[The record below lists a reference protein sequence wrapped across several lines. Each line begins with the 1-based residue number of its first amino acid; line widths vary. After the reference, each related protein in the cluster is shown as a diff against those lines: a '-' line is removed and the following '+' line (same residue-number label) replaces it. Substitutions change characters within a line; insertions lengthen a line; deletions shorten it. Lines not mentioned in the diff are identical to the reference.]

1 MVFSSNIF
9 LFFFLPIFLVAY
21 FLTPRK
27 FRNYTLLL
35 FSIVFYAYGAPDF
48 VFLLVGECIVNYYVV
63 RAMVKRNPEGLTD
76 RMGGKTENG
85 KRKTILCAISIILS
99 LGLLLYFKYA
109 NFMMENLNGILGWFH
124 HEPVSWMKVALPIG
138 ISFFTF
144 QSITYTLDVYRGVT
158 PPSQKLTD
166 YVLYIMMFPQLI
178 AGPIVNYNSVAAQL
192 VERDSTMEDR
202 VLGFYRF
209 VIGLAKKVLIANTL
223 AVYADQVFDMNYSD
237 LSSGTAWLAALSYTM
252 QIYFDFSGYSD
263 MAIGLGKMMGFRFPE
278 NFNNPYTSHNI
289 TEFWKRW
296 HITLGNFIMNY
307 LYIPLGGNRKGKG
320 RMYFNLWLC
329 FLLSGL
335 WHGASWN
342 FVLWGAYHGL
352 FICLDKLLNGK
363 RNPKGLTDRMGGK
376 TENGKRSVLRSPFS
390 VPFTFLIVLIG
401 WVLFRVEGIA
411 PIGDF
416 YQAMFSFRSGDFVRA
431 DSQYWFVLALAL
443 VFSFLTLTK
452 GGLRLQEL
460 VFADHYT
467 PRRSWIMFAIT
478 LVLLIL
484 SAGSLCVSNFN
495 PFIYFRF

>member
-9 LFFFLPIFLVAY
+9 LFFFLPIFLIAY
-21 FLTPRK
+21 FITPQK

-48 VFLLVGECIVNYYVV
+48 VFLLVGECVINYFLV
-63 RAMVKRNPEGLTD
+63 RGMA
-76 RMGGKTENG
+76 KTEKIG
-85 KRKTILCAISIILS
+85 TKKLLCAFSVIMA

-109 NFMMENLNGILGWFH
+109 NFFMENLNTILGWTH
-124 HEPVSWMKVALPIG
+124 HEPIGWMKVALPIG

-144 QSITYTLDVYRGVT
+144 QSITYTIDVYRGTT

-192 VERDSTMEDR
+192 VSRTSTMEDR
-202 VLGFYRF
+202 VVGFYRF
-209 VIGLAKKVLIANTL
+209 VIGLGKKVLIANTM
-223 AVYADQVFDMNYSD
+223 AAYADQVFGMAYGD
-237 LSSGTAWLAALSYTM
+237 LATGTAWIGILAYTF

-278 NFNNPYTSHNI
+278 NFNDPYTSRSV

-296 HITLGNFIMNY
+296 HMTLGNFIMNY

-342 FVLWGAYHGL
+342 FVLWGAFHGF
-352 FICLDKLLNGK
+352 FICADKFFLKNALKKIGTL
-363 RNPKGLTDRMGGK
+363 P
-376 TENGKRSVLRSPFS
+376 SVII
-390 VPFTFLIVLIG
+390 TFFLVAMG
-401 WVLFRVEGIA
+401 WVLFRVDTASDAGA
-411 PIGDF
+411 F
-416 YQAMFSFRSGDFVRA
+416 YQALFAFKGGLMVAGDAQF
-431 DSQYWFVLALAL
+431 WCIFALAII
-443 VFSFLTLTK
+443 FSFLTLLPF
-452 GGLRLQEL
+452 GQRLQDRI
-460 VFADHYT
+460 FADSYSK
-467 PRRSWIMFAIT
+467 PLSWTMFAIT
-478 LVLLIL
+478 LVLFIL
-484 SAGSLCVSNFN
+484 SAGSLCVSDFN

>member
-9 LFFFLPIFLVAY
+9 LFFFLPIFLIAY
-21 FLTPRK
+21 FITPQK

-48 VFLLVGECIVNYYVV
+48 VFLLVGECIINYFLV
-63 RAMVKRNPEGLTD
+63 RGLA
-76 RMGGKTENG
+76 KTE
-85 KRKTILCAISIILS
+85 KTGTKKLLCALS
-99 LGLLLYFKYA
+99 VVMALGLLLYFKYA
-109 NFMMENLNGILGWFH
+109 NFFMENLNIILGWAH
-124 HEPVSWMKVALPIG
+124 HEPLGWMKVALPIG

-144 QSITYTLDVYRGVT
+144 QSITYTIDVYRGTT

-192 VERDSTMEDR
+192 VSRTSTMEDR
-202 VLGFYRF
+202 VVGFYRF
-209 VIGLAKKVLIANTL
+209 VIGLAKKVLIANIM
-223 AVYADQVFDMNYSD
+223 AAYADQVFGMAYGD
-237 LSSGTAWLAALSYTM
+237 LATGTAWIGILAYTF

-278 NFNNPYTSHNI
+278 NFNDPYTSRSV

-296 HITLGNFIMNY
+296 HMTLGNFIMNY

-342 FVLWGAYHGL
+342 FVLWGAFHGF
-352 FICLDKLLNGK
+352 FICADKLFLKNALKKIGTI
-363 RNPKGLTDRMGGK
+363 P
-376 TENGKRSVLRSPFS
+376 SVII
-390 VPFTFLIVLIG
+390 TFFLVAMG
-401 WVLFRVEGIA
+401 WVLFRVDTAADAGA
-411 PIGDF
+411 F
-416 YQAMFSFRSGDFVRA
+416 YQALFAFKGGLTVAGDAQFWSV
-431 DSQYWFVLALAL
+431 FALAV
-443 VFSFLTLTK
+443 VFSFLTLVPF
-452 GGLRLQEL
+452 GQRLQDRI
-460 VFADHYT
+460 FADSYSK
-467 PRRSWIMFAIT
+467 PLSWTMFAIT
-478 LVLLIL
+478 LVLFVL
-484 SAGSLCVSNFN
+484 SAGSLCVSDFN

>member
-9 LFFFLPIFLVAY
+9 LFFFLPIFLIAY
-21 FLTPRK
+21 FVTPQK
-27 FRNYTLLL
+27 FRNYTLLF

-48 VFLLVGECIVNYYVV
+48 VFLLVGECIINYFLV
-63 RAMVKRNPEGLTD
+63 RGMA
-76 RMGGKTENG
+76 KTEKVG
-85 KRKTILCAISIILS
+85 TKKLLCGLS
-99 LGLLLYFKYA
+99 VIMALGLLLYFKYA
-109 NFMMENLNGILGWFH
+109 NFFMENLNTIMGWTH
-124 HEPVSWMKVALPIG
+124 HEPLDWMKVALPIG

-144 QSITYTLDVYRGVT
+144 QSITYTIDVYRGTT

-192 VERDSTMEDR
+192 VERTSTMEDR
-202 VLGFYRF
+202 VVGFYRF
-209 VIGLAKKVLIANTL
+209 VIGLAKKVLIANTM
-223 AVYADQVFDMNYSD
+223 AAYADQVFGMNYGD
-237 LSSGTAWLAALSYTM
+237 LASGTAWIGILAYTF

-278 NFNNPYTSHNI
+278 NFNDPYTSRSV

-296 HITLGNFIMNY
+296 HMTLGNFIMNY

-342 FVLWGAYHGL
+342 FVLWGAFHGL
-352 FICLDKLLNGK
+352 FICADKLFLKNALK
-363 RNPKGLTDRMGGK
+363 K
-376 TENGKRSVLRSPFS
+376 TGTIPSVII
-390 VPFTFLIVLIG
+390 TFFLVAMG
-401 WVLFRVEGIA
+401 WVLFRVDTAADAGA
-411 PIGDF
+411 Y
-416 YQAMFSFRSGDFVRA
+416 YQALFAFKGGLTVAGDAQF
-431 DSQYWFVLALAL
+431 WCTFALAV

-452 GGLRLQEL
+452 AGQRLQDNI
-460 VFADHYT
+460 FADSYSK
-467 PRRSWIMFAIT
+467 PLSWTMFAIT
-478 LVLLIL
+478 LVLFIL
-484 SAGSLCVSNFN
+484 SAGSLCVSDFN